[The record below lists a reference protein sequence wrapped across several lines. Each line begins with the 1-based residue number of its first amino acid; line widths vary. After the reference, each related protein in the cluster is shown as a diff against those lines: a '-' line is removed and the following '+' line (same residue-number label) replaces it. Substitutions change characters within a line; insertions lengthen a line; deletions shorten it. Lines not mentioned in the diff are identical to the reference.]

1 MGGAR
6 TRGGGRGM
14 AWGEEVGEERKEEG
28 GEDGGQEM
36 GEEVEGVRWRIRE
49 VSRGLGRRRRKG
61 VSMGDEG

>member
-1 MGGAR
+1 
-6 TRGGGRGM
+6 M

-36 GEEVEGVRWRIRE
+36 GEEVEGVRWRMRE